1 MTLFQ
6 ALVLGVVQGLTEF
19 IPISSTGHLVLI
31 PALFGWEFNP
41 QATFIFDILVQWGT
55 LLAVVTYFRSEL
67 MTLFR
72 GLWEGLRQRQLFS
85 EPSARLAWLILLS
98 SIPAAIAGLFLKSLV
113 EDAIHSVLAVSIF
126 LIFNGMILFVGE
138 RMSHFRRRLENLG
151 VSDSLW
157 IGFAQILALFPG
169 ISRSGSTISAGLLRD
184 VERADAARFSF
195 LMAIPIMLGA
205 GLVALSDLSKAADAS
220 SQVGPLI
227 VGFLG
232 ATIVGYLAIRWL
244 LRFLAQRTLKVFT
257 AYCFIV
263 GLVGILMAVIN
274 G

>member
-1 MTLFQ
+1 MTLIQ
-6 ALVLGVVQGLTEF
+6 AFMLGIVQGLTEF
-19 IPISSTGHLVLI
+19 IPISSTGHLVLV
-31 PALFGWEFNP
+31 PALLGWEFDP
-41 QATFIFDILVQWGT
+41 HAAFIFDILVQWGT

-72 GLWEGLRQRQLFS
+72 GLWEGLRQRQIFS

-113 EDAIHSVLAVSIF
+113 EDAIHSTLAVSIF
-126 LIFNGMILFVGE
+126 LLINGFILFVSE
-138 RMSHFRRRLENLG
+138 RLGRFGRRLQNLSI
-151 VSDSLW
+151 SDSLW

-169 ISRSGSTISAGLLRD
+169 ISRSGSTISAGLIRGL
-184 VERADAARFSF
+184 ERRDAARFSF
-195 LMAIPIMLGA
+195 LMAIPIMFGA
-205 GLVALSDLSKAADAS
+205 GVIALSDLTKAVDAS

-227 VGFLG
+227 VGFLS

-244 LRFLAQRTLKVFT
+244 LRFLTQKTLNVFA

-263 GLVGILMAVIN
+263 GLGGILLAVLN